1 MSDILIIYW
10 ESVCDAPVDV
20 VDITGAAAYGRHM
33 GGCVGYASMLV
44 NSLYGTANMVDAG
57 YEFGFGRRDW
67 LAWFLP
73 DTGNNVCNAPYY
85 EEQNCL
91 IHGVMI

>member
-1 MSDILIIYW
+1 MSDIFFIYR
-10 ESVCDAPVDV
+10 ERVCDAPVDV
-20 VDITGAAAYGRHM
+20 VDITGAATYYRHM

>member
-1 MSDILIIYW
+1 MSDILFIHGKR
-10 ESVCDAPVDV
+10 VCDAPVDV